1 MTAFQQLPS
10 SVLQTGLFFSPSV
23 SLDSQTVSAKE
34 YLFPYQKERLKP
46 FRQVTCFKSGSLGNS
61 SNILP
66 KLSHFVNFNSVLF
79 QIHTQ

>member
-34 YLFPYQKERLKP
+34 ISFPLSEGTAQTIQTSEGTTSQYLKP
-46 FRQVTCFKSGSLGNS
+46 DS
-61 SNILP
+61 SSYSQL
-66 KLSHFVNFNSVLF
+66 K
-79 QIHTQ
+79 

>member
-10 SVLQTGLFFSPSV
+10 SVLQTRLFFSPSV

-46 FRQVTCFKSGSLGNS
+46 FRQVKEILQTSCS
-61 SNILP
+61 SCLIL
-66 KLSHFVNFNSVLF
+66 
-79 QIHTQ
+79 

>member
-34 YLFPYQKERLKP
+34 YLFPYQKERAQTTQTSEGTTSQYLKP
-46 FRQVTCFKSGSLGNS
+46 YS
-61 SNILP
+61 SFYSQL
-66 KLSHFVNFNSVLF
+66 K
-79 QIHTQ
+79 

>member
-34 YLFPYQKERLKP
+34 YLFLYQKERLKP
-46 FRQVTCFKSGSLGNS
+46 FRQVKGRQA
-61 SNILP
+61 NI
-66 KLSHFVNFNSVLF
+66 
-79 QIHTQ
+79 

>member
-34 YLFPYQKERLKP
+34 YLFPYQKERA
-46 FRQVTCFKSGSLGNS
+46 QTIQTSEGTTS
-61 SNILP
+61 
-66 KLSHFVNFNSVLF
+66 
-79 QIHTQ
+79 Q

>member
-34 YLFPYQKERLKP
+34 YLFPYQKERAQTTQTSEGTTSQYLKP
-46 FRQVTCFKSGSLGNS
+46 DS
-61 SNILP
+61 SFYSQL
-66 KLSHFVNFNSVLF
+66 K
-79 QIHTQ
+79 